1 MSPTPGP
8 TPAPTPAPTLAPAGG
23 ARSPSRRI
31 VLRGAF
37 TAAVVT
43 GTAVA
48 LLPLLDREPDADT
61 AAPPAP
67 APEGPGQTTE
77 QFAEM
82 YRGREIRGTA
92 TVIVPAG
99 GPQAPAGD
107 RAALPAEPV
116 TEIRIDGRPLHVMR
130 RADGTYLSD
139 VTHYESFPTLRETA
153 RAAVDE
159 LGAARLAPPAAHR
172 M

>member
-1 MSPTPGP
+1 MSPTPAKP
-8 TPAPTPAPTLAPAGG
+8 GG
-23 ARSPSRRI
+23 TRIPSRRI

-43 GTAVA
+43 GTAGA
-48 LLPLLDREPDADT
+48 LLPLLDHERAT
-61 AAPPAP
+61 AARPAP
-67 APEGPGQTTE
+67 APEAPAPGPGSTTE
-77 QFAEM
+77 EFAEM

-92 TVIVPAG
+92 TVVVPAG
-99 GPQAPAGD
+99 ARDDD
-107 RAALPAEPV
+107 RVMVAAEPGS
-116 TEIRIDGRPLHVMR
+116 EIRIDGRPLHVMR

-139 VTHYESFPTLRETA
+139 VRHYESYPTLLETA

-159 LGAARLAPPAAHR
+159 LGAAGLAHPAAHR

>member
-1 MSPTPGP
+1 MSPTPAHP
-8 TPAPTPAPTLAPAGG
+8 GG
-23 ARSPSRRI
+23 TRVPSRRI

-43 GTAVA
+43 GTAGT
-48 LLPLLDREPDADT
+48 LLPLLDRER
-61 AAPPAP
+61 AAAARPAP
-67 APEGPGQTTE
+67 RATAPGPVPTADE
-77 QFAEM
+77 FAEM

-92 TVIVPAG
+92 TAVVPAG
-99 GPQAPAGD
+99 ATADDRVAIAAGPSA
-107 RAALPAEPV
+107 
-116 TEIRIDGRPLHVMR
+116 EIRIDGRPLHVMR

-139 VTHYESFPTLRETA
+139 VRHYESYPTLLETA

-159 LGAARLAPPAAHR
+159 LGAAGLAHPVAHR

>member
-1 MSPTPGP
+1 MNP
-8 TPAPTPAPTLAPAGG
+8 TPAKPGG
-23 ARSPSRRI
+23 TRSPSRRT

-43 GTAVA
+43 GTAGA
-48 LLPLLDREPDADT
+48 LFPLLDRDPAAT
-61 AAPPAP
+61 ARPAP
-67 APEGPGQTTE
+67 APGPGSGSGSRATAE
-77 QFAEM
+77 EFAEM

-92 TVIVPAG
+92 TVVPAG
-99 GPQAPAGD
+99 APADD
-107 RAALPAEPV
+107 RVAVAAEPV

-139 VTHYESFPTLRETA
+139 VRHYESYPTLLETA

-159 LGAARLAPPAAHR
+159 LGSARLAPPAAHH

>member
-1 MSPTPGP
+1 MNP
-8 TPAPTPAPTLAPAGG
+8 TPAKPGG
-23 ARSPSRRI
+23 TRIPSRRT

-43 GTAVA
+43 GTAGA
-48 LLPLLDREPDADT
+48 LFPLLDRDPAVT
-61 AAPPAP
+61 ARPAP
-67 APEGPGQTTE
+67 APGPGSGSGSRATTE
-77 QFAEM
+77 EFAEM

-92 TVIVPAG
+92 TVVPAG
-99 GPQAPAGD
+99 APADD
-107 RAALPAEPV
+107 RVAVAAEPV

-139 VTHYESFPTLRETA
+139 VRHYESYPTLLETA

-159 LGAARLAPPAAHR
+159 LGTARLAPPAAHH

>member
-1 MSPTPGP
+1 MSPTP
-8 TPAPTPAPTLAPAGG
+8 AKSGG
-23 ARSPSRRI
+23 IRIPSRRT

-43 GTAVA
+43 GTAGA
-48 LLPLLDREPDADT
+48 LLPLLDRDPAAADRS
-61 AAPPAP
+61 AP
-67 APEGPGQTTE
+67 APGPGSGSGSRATTE
-77 QFAEM
+77 EFAEM
-82 YRGREIRGTA
+82 YRGREIRGTT
-92 TVIVPAG
+92 TVVVPAG
-99 GPQAPAGD
+99 APADD
-107 RAALPAEPV
+107 RVAVAAEPV

-139 VTHYESFPTLRETA
+139 VRHYESYPTLLETA

-159 LGAARLAPPAAHR
+159 LGTARLAPPAAHH

>member
-1 MSPTPGP
+1 MSPTPAKP
-8 TPAPTPAPTLAPAGG
+8 GG
-23 ARSPSRRI
+23 TRIPSRRI

-43 GTAVA
+43 GTAGA
-48 LLPLLDREPDADT
+48 LLPLLDQERAAAARPA
-61 AAPPAP
+61 AAPGAP
-67 APEGPGQTTE
+67 APGPGSRPGSTTE
-77 QFAEM
+77 EFAEM

-92 TVIVPAG
+92 AAVVPAG
-99 GPQAPAGD
+99 APDDD
-107 RAALPAEPV
+107 RVRVAAEPGS
-116 TEIRIDGRPLHVMR
+116 EIRIDGRPLHVMR

-139 VTHYESFPTLRETA
+139 VRHYESYPTLLETA

-159 LGAARLAPPAAHR
+159 LGSAGLAHPAAHR

>member
-1 MSPTPGP
+1 MSPTPAKP
-8 TPAPTPAPTLAPAGG
+8 GG
-23 ARSPSRRI
+23 TRVPSRRI

-43 GTAVA
+43 GTAGA
-48 LLPLLDREPDADT
+48 LLPLLDREQ
-61 AAPPAP
+61 AAAARPAP
-67 APEGPGQTTE
+67 GPEAAGTGPGTTTE
-77 QFAEM
+77 EFAEM
-82 YRGREIRGTA
+82 YRGREIRGTTNA
-92 TVIVPAG
+92 VVAAG
-99 GPQAPAGD
+99 APDDDPVAD
-107 RAALPAEPV
+107 AAEPV

-139 VTHYESFPTLRETA
+139 VRHYESYPTLLEAA

-159 LGAARLAPPAAHR
+159 LGAAQLADPAAHR

>member
-1 MSPTPGP
+1 MSPTPAKP
-8 TPAPTPAPTLAPAGG
+8 GG
-23 ARSPSRRI
+23 TRLPSRRT

-43 GTAVA
+43 GTAGA
-48 LLPLLDREPDADT
+48 LLPLLDRDPAAADR
-61 AAPPAP
+61 PAP
-67 APEGPGQTTE
+67 APGPGSGSGSRATTE
-77 QFAEM
+77 EFAEM

-92 TVIVPAG
+92 TVVVPAG
-99 GPQAPAGD
+99 APAD
-107 RAALPAEPV
+107 NRVAVAAEPV

-139 VTHYESFPTLRETA
+139 VRHYESYPTLLETA

-159 LGAARLAPPAAHR
+159 LGTARLAPPAAHH

>member
-1 MSPTPGP
+1 MSPTPAKP
-8 TPAPTPAPTLAPAGG
+8 GG
-23 ARSPSRRI
+23 TRIPSRRT

-43 GTAVA
+43 GTAGA
-48 LLPLLDREPDADT
+48 LLPLLDQERAAAARPA
-61 AAPPAP
+61 AAPETPAP
-67 APEGPGQTTE
+67 RPGSTPEE
-77 QFAEM
+77 FAEM

-92 TVIVPAG
+92 TVVVPAG
-99 GPQAPAGD
+99 APDDD
-107 RAALPAEPV
+107 RVMVAAEPGS
-116 TEIRIDGRPLHVMR
+116 EIRIDGRPLHVMR

-139 VTHYESFPTLRETA
+139 VRHYESYPTLLETA

-159 LGAARLAPPAAHR
+159 LGAAGLAHPAAHR

>member
-1 MSPTPGP
+1 MSPTPAKP
-8 TPAPTPAPTLAPAGG
+8 GG
-23 ARSPSRRI
+23 TRIPSRRT

-43 GTAVA
+43 GTADA
-48 LLPLLDREPDADT
+48 LFPLLDRDPAAT
-61 AAPPAP
+61 ARPAP
-67 APEGPGQTTE
+67 APGPGSGSRATAE
-77 QFAEM
+77 EFAEM

-92 TVIVPAG
+92 TVVPAG
-99 GPQAPAGD
+99 APADD
-107 RAALPAEPV
+107 RVAVAAEPV

-139 VTHYESFPTLRETA
+139 VRHYESYPTLLETA

-159 LGAARLAPPAAHR
+159 LGSARLAPPAAHH

>member
-1 MSPTPGP
+1 MSPTPAKP
-8 TPAPTPAPTLAPAGG
+8 GG
-23 ARSPSRRI
+23 TRVPSRRI

-43 GTAVA
+43 GTAGA
-48 LLPLLDREPDADT
+48 LLPLLDREQ
-61 AAPPAP
+61 AAAVRPAP
-67 APEGPGQTTE
+67 GPEAPGTGPAATTAKESTTE
-77 QFAEM
+77 EFAEM

-92 TVIVPAG
+92 TVVVPAG
-99 GPQAPAGD
+99 APDDD
-107 RAALPAEPV
+107 RVAVAAEPV
-116 TEIRIDGRPLHVMR
+116 TEIRIDGMPLHVMR

-139 VTHYESFPTLRETA
+139 VRHYESYPTLLETA

>member
-1 MSPTPGP
+1 MSPTPAKPRG
-8 TPAPTPAPTLAPAGG
+8 T
-23 ARSPSRRI
+23 RIPSRRT

-43 GTAVA
+43 GTAGA
-48 LLPLLDREPDADT
+48 LLPLLDRDPAAADR
-61 AAPPAP
+61 PAP
-67 APEGPGQTTE
+67 APGPGSGSGSRATTE
-77 QFAEM
+77 EFAEM

-92 TVIVPAG
+92 TVVVPAG
-99 GPQAPAGD
+99 APADD
-107 RAALPAEPV
+107 RVAVAAEPV

-139 VTHYESFPTLRETA
+139 VRHYESYPTLLETA

-159 LGAARLAPPAAHR
+159 LGTARLAPPAAHR

>member
-1 MSPTPGP
+1 MSPTPAKP
-8 TPAPTPAPTLAPAGG
+8 GG
-23 ARSPSRRI
+23 TRIPSRRT

-43 GTAVA
+43 GTAGA
-48 LLPLLDREPDADT
+48 LLPLLDRDPAAADR
-61 AAPPAP
+61 PAP
-67 APEGPGQTTE
+67 APGPGSGSGSRATTE
-77 QFAEM
+77 EFAEM

-92 TVIVPAG
+92 TVVVPAG
-99 GPQAPAGD
+99 APADD
-107 RAALPAEPV
+107 RVAVAAEPV
-116 TEIRIDGRPLHVMR
+116 TDIRIDGRPLHVMR

-139 VTHYESFPTLRETA
+139 VRHYESYPTLLETA

-159 LGAARLAPPAAHR
+159 LGTARLAPPAAHH

>member
-1 MSPTPGP
+1 MSPTPAKPGGP
-8 TPAPTPAPTLAPAGG
+8 
-23 ARSPSRRI
+23 RVPSRRT

-43 GTAVA
+43 GTAGA
-48 LLPLLDREPDADT
+48 LLPLLDRDP
-61 AAPPAP
+61 AAAARPAP
-67 APEGPGQTTE
+67 APGRPGPGSPAE
-77 QFAEM
+77 EFAEM

-92 TVIVPAG
+92 TAVVPAG
-99 GPQAPAGD
+99 APDGD
-107 RAALPAEPV
+107 RVAVAAEPV

-139 VTHYESFPTLRETA
+139 VRHYESYPTLWETA

-159 LGAARLAPPAAHR
+159 LGAARLAPPAEHR

>member
-1 MSPTPGP
+1 MSPTPAKP
-8 TPAPTPAPTLAPAGG
+8 GG
-23 ARSPSRRI
+23 APGPSRRI

-37 TAAVVT
+37 TATVVT

-48 LLPLLDREPDADT
+48 LLPVFDRDP
-61 AAPPAP
+61 AAAARPAP
-67 APEGPGQTTE
+67 GPRAAGSAATTE
-77 QFAEM
+77 EFAEM

-92 TVIVPAG
+92 TVVVPAG
-99 GPQAPAGD
+99 APGED
-107 RAALPAEPV
+107 RAALSAEPV
-116 TEIRIDGRPLHVMR
+116 TEIRVDGRPLHVMR

-139 VTHYESFPTLRETA
+139 VRHYESYPTLLETA

-159 LGAARLAPPAAHR
+159 LGAARLSPPAAHR

>member
-1 MSPTPGP
+1 MSS
-8 TPAPTPAPTLAPAGG
+8 TPAKPGG
-23 ARSPSRRI
+23 TRIPSRRT

-43 GTAVA
+43 GTAGA
-48 LLPLLDREPDADT
+48 LFPLLDRDP
-61 AAPPAP
+61 AATVRPAP
-67 APEGPGQTTE
+67 APGPGSGSRATAE
-77 QFAEM
+77 EFAEM

-92 TVIVPAG
+92 TVVPAG
-99 GPQAPAGD
+99 APADD
-107 RAALPAEPV
+107 RVAVAAEPV

-139 VTHYESFPTLRETA
+139 VRHYESYPTLLETA

-159 LGAARLAPPAAHR
+159 LGSARLAPPAAHH

>member
-1 MSPTPGP
+1 MSPTPAKPSG
-8 TPAPTPAPTLAPAGG
+8 T
-23 ARSPSRRI
+23 RIPSRRI

-43 GTAVA
+43 GTAGA
-48 LLPLLDREPDADT
+48 LLPLLDREQ
-61 AAPPAP
+61 AAAARPAP
-67 APEGPGQTTE
+67 APQAPGSRPVPGPVSTTE
-77 QFAEM
+77 EFAEM
-82 YRGREIRGTA
+82 YRGREIRGA
-92 TVIVPAG
+92 TKAVPA
-99 GPQAPAGD
+99 ASDDD
-107 RAALPAEPV
+107 RVMVAAEPG

-139 VTHYESFPTLRETA
+139 VRHYESYPTLLETA

-159 LGAARLAPPAAHR
+159 LGAAQLAHPAAHR

>member
-1 MSPTPGP
+1 MSPTPAKP
-8 TPAPTPAPTLAPAGG
+8 GG
-23 ARSPSRRI
+23 TRIPSRRT

-43 GTAVA
+43 GTAGA
-48 LLPLLDREPDADT
+48 LFPLLDRDPAAT
-61 AAPPAP
+61 ARPAP
-67 APEGPGQTTE
+67 APGPGVRATAE
-77 QFAEM
+77 EFAEM

-92 TVIVPAG
+92 TVVPAG
-99 GPQAPAGD
+99 APADD
-107 RAALPAEPV
+107 RVALAAEPV

-139 VTHYESFPTLRETA
+139 VRHYESYPTLLETA

-159 LGAARLAPPAAHR
+159 LGSARLAPPAAHH

>member
-1 MSPTPGP
+1 MSPTPAKP
-8 TPAPTPAPTLAPAGG
+8 GG
-23 ARSPSRRI
+23 TRIPSRRT

-43 GTAVA
+43 GTAGA
-48 LLPLLDREPDADT
+48 LFPLLDRDPDAT
-61 AAPPAP
+61 VRPAP
-67 APEGPGQTTE
+67 APWPGSGTRATAE
-77 QFAEM
+77 EFAEM

-92 TVIVPAG
+92 TVVPAG
-99 GPQAPAGD
+99 APADD
-107 RAALPAEPV
+107 RVAVAAEPV

-139 VTHYESFPTLRETA
+139 VRHYESYPTLLETA

-159 LGAARLAPPAAHR
+159 LGSARLAPPAAHH

>member
-1 MSPTPGP
+1 MSPTPAKP
-8 TPAPTPAPTLAPAGG
+8 GG
-23 ARSPSRRI
+23 TRVPSRRI

-43 GTAVA
+43 GTAGA
-48 LLPLLDREPDADT
+48 LIPLLDREQAT
-61 AAPPAP
+61 AARPAP
-67 APEGPGQTTE
+67 APEAPGAGPGATTE
-77 QFAEM
+77 EFAEM

-92 TVIVPAG
+92 TAVVPA
-99 GPQAPAGD
+99 AASDDD
-107 RAALPAEPV
+107 RVLVAAEPG

-139 VTHYESFPTLRETA
+139 VRHYESYPTLLETA

-159 LGAARLAPPAAHR
+159 LGAAGLAHPATHR

>member
-1 MSPTPGP
+1 MIP
-8 TPAPTPAPTLAPAGG
+8 TPAKPGGPRIPT
-23 ARSPSRRI
+23 RRT

-43 GTAVA
+43 GTAGA
-48 LLPLLDREPDADT
+48 LFPLLDRDPAAT
-61 AAPPAP
+61 ARPAP
-67 APEGPGQTTE
+67 APGPGSGSRATAE
-77 QFAEM
+77 EFAEM

-92 TVIVPAG
+92 TVVPAG
-99 GPQAPAGD
+99 APVDD
-107 RAALPAEPV
+107 RGAVAAEPV

-139 VTHYESFPTLRETA
+139 VRHYESYPTLLETA

-159 LGAARLAPPAAHR
+159 LGSARLAPPAAHH

>member
-1 MSPTPGP
+1 MSPTPAKP
-8 TPAPTPAPTLAPAGG
+8 GG
-23 ARSPSRRI
+23 TRIPSRRT

-43 GTAVA
+43 GTAGA
-48 LLPLLDREPDADT
+48 LLPLLDRDPAAADR
-61 AAPPAP
+61 PAP
-67 APEGPGQTTE
+67 APAPGSGSGSRATTE
-77 QFAEM
+77 EFAEM

-92 TVIVPAG
+92 TVVVPAD
-99 GPQAPAGD
+99 APADD
-107 RAALPAEPV
+107 RVAVAAEPV

-139 VTHYESFPTLRETA
+139 VRHYESYPTLLETA

-159 LGAARLAPPAAHR
+159 LGSARLAPPAAHH

>member
-1 MSPTPGP
+1 MSPTPAKP
-8 TPAPTPAPTLAPAGG
+8 GG
-23 ARSPSRRI
+23 TRIPSRRT

-43 GTAVA
+43 GTAGA
-48 LLPLLDREPDADT
+48 LLPLLDQER
-61 AAPPAP
+61 AAAARPAP
-67 APEGPGQTTE
+67 APEAPAPRPGSTPE
-77 QFAEM
+77 EFAEM

-92 TVIVPAG
+92 TVVVPAG
-99 GPQAPAGD
+99 APDDD
-107 RAALPAEPV
+107 RVMVAAEPGS
-116 TEIRIDGRPLHVMR
+116 EIRIDGRPLHIMR

-139 VTHYESFPTLRETA
+139 VRHYESYPTLLETA

-159 LGAARLAPPAAHR
+159 LGAAGLAHPAAHS

>member
-1 MSPTPGP
+1 MSPIPEKP
-8 TPAPTPAPTLAPAGG
+8 GG
-23 ARSPSRRI
+23 ARTTTRRI

-37 TAAVVT
+37 TAAVAA
-43 GTAVA
+43 GTATA
-48 LLPLLDREPDADT
+48 LLPLLDHERPAEAR
-61 AAPPAP
+61 PAP
-67 APEGPGQTTE
+67 GPGKAASGSPAE
-77 QFAEM
+77 EFAEM

-92 TVIVPAG
+92 TTVVPAG
-99 GPQAPAGD
+99 ATDDD
-107 RAALPAEPV
+107 RVTVTVEPF

-139 VTHYESFPTLRETA
+139 VRHYESYPTLLETA

-159 LGAARLAPPAAHR
+159 LGHARLAPPAAHH

>member
-1 MSPTPGP
+1 MSPTPAKP
-8 TPAPTPAPTLAPAGG
+8 GG
-23 ARSPSRRI
+23 TRIPSRRT

-43 GTAVA
+43 GTAGA
-48 LLPLLDREPDADT
+48 LLPLLDHER
-61 AAPPAP
+61 AAAARPAP
-67 APEGPGQTTE
+67 APEAPAPGPGSTTE
-77 QFAEM
+77 EFAEM

-92 TVIVPAG
+92 TVVVPAG
-99 GPQAPAGD
+99 ARDDD
-107 RAALPAEPV
+107 RVMVAAEPGS
-116 TEIRIDGRPLHVMR
+116 EIRIDGRPLHVMR

-139 VTHYESFPTLRETA
+139 VRHYESYPTLLETA

-159 LGAARLAPPAAHR
+159 LGAAGLAHPAAHR